1 MAILLDGDDEDEDE
15 DEGLTLAKVLFMFYR
30 TVERD
35 SRTYERDRLWA
46 AAVCA
51 GNLWNWSF
59 KCIPRTCNV
68 VAKSCLNSLA
78 DDSGRCRMIA
88 AYLVFLFSLVSV
100 SEGSLWPSPAQPLVF
115 FVGLVLELFYL
126 TLFYIYGD
134 NKQRKKMS
142 VALAVEAITMAA
154 IAAVT
159 LTVFHT
165 HAKRSTFVGAFCVAF
180 AILMYASPLT
190 VMYKVCRDK
199 SVEYMPFWLSFTGFV
214 NGIVW
219 VAYAFLQFD
228 LNILVDTHQSPLFP
242 IITHTISNGTGAVLG
257 AVQLLLWTYYRAIY
271 PKCCA
276 GDARQTDIEIM
287 AATKVQD
294 QL

>member
-1 MAILLDGDDEDEDE
+1 MVDAHTARSIVGIIGNVISF
-15 DEGLTLAKVLFMFYR
+15 GLFVSPCPTFWRIWKNKSVEEFKPDPYLATAMNCLFWVFYGLPFVHPDSTL
-30 TVERD
+30 
-35 SRTYERDRLWA
+35 
-46 AAVCA
+46 
-51 GNLWNWSF
+51 
-59 KCIPRTCNV
+59 
-68 VAKSCLNSLA
+68 VATIN
-78 DDSGRCRMIA
+78 GI
-88 AYLVFLFSLVSV
+88 
-100 SEGSLWPSPAQPLVF
+100 
-115 FVGLVLELFYL
+115 GLVLELFYL

-142 VALAVEAITMAA
+142 AVLAVEAIIMAA

-180 AILMYASPLT
+180 GILMYASPLT

-199 SVEYMPFWLSFTGFV
+199 SVEYMPFWLSFTSFA

-219 VAYAFLQFD
+219 VAYALLQFD
-228 LNILVDTHQSPLFP
+228 LNIL
-242 IITHTISNGTGAVLG
+242 ISNGTGAVLG
-257 AVQLLLWTYYRAIY
+257 AIQLLLWTYYREIY

-294 QL
+294 QV